1 MLLSTVLLPTC
12 QSHPSGYVHSISVP
26 QIPEQW
32 LPELSDML
40 CSSVWLTRQVRS
52 YQHLGLFLHRI
63 NLCSRHTH
71 LSPNHLGSAT
81 SANFYMEWFPKL
93 TWVICKYL
101 SLSVPW
107 ILICK
112 MGLLTSTACSLNPWI
127 LTDLPRAKKLPI
139 NHCLCLSHCEQDSE
153 CQITLETILESGIL
167 ELRTQGACA
176 TVSLAWA
183 QSLVASDVGMQ
194 KTQ

>member
-1 MLLSTVLLPTC
+1 MSTALQFLKYPN
-12 QSHPSGYVHSISVP
+12 SGSLNCLI
-26 QIPEQW
+26 
-32 LPELSDML
+32 
-40 CSSVWLTRQVRS
+40 CSAVQFGWRDKSEVINTWGR
-52 YQHLGLFLHRI
+52 FLHRI
-63 NLCSRHTH
+63 NLCSNHTH

-81 SANFYMEWFPKL
+81 SANFYLEWFPKL

-101 SLSVPW
+101 SLSIPW

-139 NHCLCLSHCEQDSE
+139 NHCPCLSHCEQDSE

-183 QSLVASDVGMQ
+183 QSLVASDMSMQ